1 MRYENEMFMHEISK
15 IGMKMVNADF
25 HHRKHFKT
33 QLKSKK
39 TVYATLILT
48 LGFAVLEFLG
58 GLFSNSLSL
67 IGDSFHMFS
76 DVLALGSSVV
86 AIYFSAKKPNDRF
99 TFGYLRLEAIVA
111 FLNGIALML
120 ISVGIL
126 FEGIQRFF
134 RPVEI
139 DLKTMFGIS
148 MIGLIFNIVVTY
160 ILFQSMKQ
168 ENNLNVRSAL
178 LHFFG
183 DLLNSVGVI
192 LSSLII
198 YFTGYVA
205 VDIFMSFIIGAII
218 FTGGFKISK
227 EAFFILME
235 SVPAEIDLKE
245 LRADLLKISGIT
257 NIHELHVW
265 KTDSEE
271 ISMMAHILLDNYDK
285 HNNYRIVNE
294 VNAII
299 ANYNIF
305 HSTIQIENMKINPHE

>member
-1 MRYENEMFMHEISK
+1 
-15 IGMKMVNADF
+15 MKMVNADF
-25 HHRKHFKT
+25 HHKKHFKT

-48 LGFAVLEFLG
+48 LAFAILELLG
-58 GLFSNSLSL
+58 GIFSNSLSL

-76 DVLALGSSVV
+76 DVLALGSSVI
-86 AIYFSAKKPNDRF
+86 AIYFSAKEPNDRF

-120 ISVGIL
+120 ISIGIL

-134 RPVEI
+134 RPIEI

-148 MIGLIFNIVVTY
+148 MVGLIFNIVVTY

-235 SVPAEIDLKE
+235 SVPAKIDLKK
-245 LRADLLKISGIT
+245 LRSDILNISGII

-285 HNNYRIVNE
+285 YNNYRIVNE
-294 VNAII
+294 VNEIVS
-299 ANYNIF
+299 NYNIF
-305 HSTIQIENMKINPHE
+305 HSTIQIENTQINPHE